1 MGSGSELS
9 HSVYH
14 FSIFGQRI
22 RIRCDDDDF
31 RQLVLA
37 NYGAFVRAPDRGMDL
52 AYTVHR
58 TAQGGFRIDGGG
70 ETLVDESGD
79 EAVLY
84 AFLYMLEKQIAL
96 DLQKRR
102 MDLYFVHASA
112 LERQGRVSVIS
123 AASGTGKST
132 TAWALLRHGFRYLSD
147 ELAPIAPDTFEV
159 HPYPHALCLK
169 AVPPGPYPLPE
180 GIARTER
187 TVHVPVFLLPG
198 GAFPAPAPLHA
209 LFFLRRDTGRS
220 RPAFSQLSPAEAGA
234 RLYTNTLNALAHPAS
249 GLTAATDIAGAAPA
263 FLIDVGELQATCELI
278 TELEEQAAIT
288 LDQ

>member
-1 MGSGSELS
+1 MTSSSELNQS
-9 HSVYH
+9 DLH

-22 RIRCDDDDF
+22 RIRCDDNAF

-37 NYGAFVRAPDRGMDL
+37 NYGAFRVPSGTEDLVYSVDRTERGD
-52 AYTVHR
+52 
-58 TAQGGFRIDGGG
+58 FRIDCGD
-70 ETLVDESGD
+70 ETLADDVGD
-79 EAVLY
+79 AAVEY
-84 AFLYMLEKQIAL
+84 VFLYLLEKQIAL

-102 MDLYFVHASA
+102 PDLYFVHASA
-112 LERQGRVSVIS
+112 LERRGRVSVIS

-169 AVPPGPYPLPE
+169 ATPPEPYPLPE

-187 TVHVPVFLLPG
+187 TVHVPVSLLPG

-209 LFFLRRDTGRS
+209 LFFLRRDTPRS
-220 RPAFSQLSPAEAGA
+220 QPAFSRLSPAEAGA
-234 RLYTNTLNALAHPAS
+234 RLYANTLNALAHPGS
-249 GLTAATDIAGAAPA
+249 GLTAAIAIGGAAPA
-263 FLIDVGELQATCELI
+263 FLIDVGELRATCELI
-278 TELEEQAAIT
+278 TELEERAGSIT